1 MIFYQYILDIIK
13 TERVKPMYSKYG
25 YEGSEQYRPL
35 SPWAYF
41 WYSVLFLIPVIGFI
55 ALLVFTF
62 SSTNINRRNFARSYW
77 CALLITVIIA
87 LVIAGLNAAGI
98 LPGLN
103 HQLEYYRQ
111 VLGSSLNLY

>member
-1 MIFYQYILDIIK
+1 
-13 TERVKPMYSKYG
+13 MYSKYG

-62 SSTNINRRNFARSYW
+62 SSTNINRRNFARAYW
-77 CALLITVIIA
+77 CALLIAIIIA
-87 LVIAGLNAAGI
+87 LIIAGLSAAGLI
-98 LPGLN
+98 PELS
-103 HQLEYYRQ
+103 HSLEYYRQ
-111 VLGSSLNLY
+111 MILYPMNLY